1 MVREGMFLGD
11 RYEIISQIGAGG
23 MSDVYRALDHKLNR
37 YVAVKVLKKEFSQD
51 SGFVSKFVVEA
62 QSAAGLSHP
71 NIVNV
76 YDVGNESGIHYIVM
90 ELVEGITLKSYI
102 EKKGRLTFKEAVSI
116 AIQMGMGIEAAHN
129 NKIIHRDIK
138 PQNIII
144 SRDGKVKVTD
154 FGIARAVTSNT
165 ISSSVMGSVHYT
177 SPEQARGGYVDEK
190 SDIYSMGITLY
201 EMVTGRVPFNA
212 DSAVTIAVMHIQEEM
227 IPPSRF
233 VDDLPVSVEQII
245 LKCTQKNSDKRY
257 HNVGDL
263 VMDLKRSL
271 VEPDGDFVQLQSD
284 LYDNPT
290 AVMNEADIKSIQE
303 RYPELNEQ
311 NAQEP
316 SAQVFPGMSENNGS
330 KAVADNRQQ
339 SDYEEDEYDDDE
351 REVNPKLDK
360 AIIALGIG
368 AGVIILLILL
378 YLGGSAFGLFK
389 FSGGGASKSSS
400 VVSGDNIE
408 MIDITGK
415 SFDEAKKLLNDLGLG
430 IKQIKEE
437 ETDKYPKGYVV
448 SQNIKKGTGV
458 AKNTTIEVV
467 VSSGAA
473 SIVVPSVVGLEEQAA
488 INRLTDYKLKAVRDY
503 KYDDNV
509 EAGQV
514 VSQSPNADEK
524 AKEGDTINLIIS
536 RGRED
541 RMVTVPDLR
550 GKTLASAK
558 TLLESKGLKL
568 GEATNTTNG
577 SYKPGEICDQS
588 EAPGTSI
595 MSGTAINVFVCESD
609 TNSTVPNVLGQVEVQ
624 AKAMLKNSGFEAVV
638 VYVAP
643 EGESVGT
650 VLKQEPAEQE
660 TAPAG
665 SSVTIYVGKNE

>member
-11 RYEIISQIGAGG
+11 RYEIISQIGTGG

-37 YVAVKVLKKEFSQD
+37 YVAVKVLKGEFSQD
-51 SGFVSKFVVEA
+51 SNFVSKFVVEA

-116 AIQMGMGIEAAHN
+116 AIQVGMGIEAAHN

-177 SPEQARGGYVDEK
+177 SPEQARGGYVDER
-190 SDIYSMGITLY
+190 SDIYSLGITLY
-201 EMVTGRVPFNA
+201 EMVTGRVPYNA
-212 DSAVTIAVMHIQEEM
+212 ESAVTIAVMHIQEEM

-245 LKCTQKNSDKRY
+245 LKCTQKNSDRRY

-271 VEPDGDFVQLQSD
+271 VEPDGDFVNLQSD

-290 AVMNEADIKSIQE
+290 AVMSEADIKTIKE
-303 RYPELNEQ
+303 RYPELN
-311 NAQEP
+311 
-316 SAQVFPGMSENNGS
+316 GS
-330 KAVADNRQQ
+330 SQDDTPIEKNSYND
-339 SDYEEDEYDDDE
+339 DDDYDDEDDD

-378 YLGGSAFGLFK
+378 YLGGNALGLFK
-389 FSGGGASKSSS
+389 FSGGGATKSSTS
-400 VVSGDNIE
+400 VADDKVQ

-415 SFDEAKKLLNDLGLG
+415 SYDEAKKLLNDLGLG
-430 IKQIKEE
+430 IKQTKEE
-437 ETDKYPKGYVV
+437 ETDKYPKGYVI
-448 SQNIKKGTGV
+448 SQSIQKGQTV
-458 AKNTTIEVV
+458 AKNTTIEVA

-473 SIVVPSVVGLEEQAA
+473 SIVVPSVLGLEEQAA
-488 INRLTDYKLKAVRDY
+488 VNRLSDYKLRAVRDY

-514 VSQSPNADEK
+514 ISQSPEEDEK
-524 AKEGDTINLIIS
+524 AKEGDTVNLIIS

-550 GKTLASAK
+550 GKSQASAK

-568 GEATNTTNG
+568 GEVTNVYSET
-577 SYKPGEICDQS
+577 YKRGEVCEQS

-595 MSGTAINVFVCESD
+595 MSGSVINISVSEGNTSVE
-609 TNSTVPNVLGQVEVQ
+609 VPNVLGQIEVQ
-624 AKAMLKNSGFEAVV
+624 AKAMLKNSEFEVSV
-638 VYVAP
+638 HYVAP

-650 VLKQEPAEQE
+650 VLKQEPAVGDY
-660 TAPAG
+660 APQG
-665 SSVTIYVGKNE
+665 STVTIYVGKNE